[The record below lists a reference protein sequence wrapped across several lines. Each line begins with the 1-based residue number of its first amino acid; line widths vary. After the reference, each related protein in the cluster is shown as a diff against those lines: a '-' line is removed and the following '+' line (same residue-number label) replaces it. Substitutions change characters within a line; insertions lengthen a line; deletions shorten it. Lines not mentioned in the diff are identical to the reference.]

1 MKICAVI
8 CEYNPFHSGHLYQLT
23 KVPAKF
29 DKIAC
34 IMSGNFVQRAEPA
47 IVNKRI
53 RAQAALNAGADIVV
67 ENPVLYAVANGE
79 KFASGAIK
87 TLAALPNV
95 KGLIM
100 GCETDSPEIIEKIAD
115 TQLSEDAVFGDE
127 FSKCMQSGASYA
139 AAYCNATAAS
149 MKNKGYDEQ
158 QIRTIISQP
167 NNLLCIEYIKSIR
180 RLNLDIEPVV
190 IKRRGNGYNSTS
202 VYGDYLSAGAI
213 RNILLSQSYNDALPY
228 LPGGDQLISA
238 LKNGNC
244 ADYALYDNI
253 SLYNI
258 RNAET
263 RQLAELYDCTEGLEY
278 LLTKYAET
286 SADLKETLSAVK
298 SKRYTFARLKR
309 IVLQLNLGI
318 TKDIMRRVENETL
331 PFHVIAIKNDFKPY
345 LAQIKEKAIVRNS
358 DYDKFSSYDYLFKI
372 EKRAAALYAT
382 ITHSSGGFYGDM
394 LVTDKLI

>member
-139 AAYCNATAAS
+139 AAYCNATA
-149 MKNKGYDEQ
+149 
-158 QIRTIISQP
+158 
-167 NNLLCIEYIKSIR
+167 
-180 RLNLDIEPVV
+180 V
-190 IKRRGNGYNSTS
+190 
-202 VYGDYLSAGAI
+202 
-213 RNILLSQSYNDALPY
+213 
-228 LPGGDQLISA
+228 
-238 LKNGNC
+238 
-244 ADYALYDNI
+244 
-253 SLYNI
+253 
-258 RNAET
+258 
-263 RQLAELYDCTEGLEY
+263 
-278 LLTKYAET
+278 
-286 SADLKETLSAVK
+286 
-298 SKRYTFARLKR
+298 
-309 IVLQLNLGI
+309 
-318 TKDIMRRVENETL
+318 
-331 PFHVIAIKNDFKPY
+331 
-345 LAQIKEKAIVRNS
+345 
-358 DYDKFSSYDYLFKI
+358 
-372 EKRAAALYAT
+372 
-382 ITHSSGGFYGDM
+382 
-394 LVTDKLI
+394 

>member
-139 AAYCNATAAS
+139 AAYCNATAVS

-244 ADYALYDNI
+244 ADYALYDL
-253 SLYNI
+253 SLI
-258 RNAET
+258 H
-263 RQLAELYDCTEGLEY
+263 
-278 LLTKYAET
+278 
-286 SADLKETLSAVK
+286 
-298 SKRYTFARLKR
+298 
-309 IVLQLNLGI
+309 I
-318 TKDIMRRVENETL
+318 
-331 PFHVIAIKNDFKPY
+331 
-345 LAQIKEKAIVRNS
+345 
-358 DYDKFSSYDYLFKI
+358 
-372 EKRAAALYAT
+372 
-382 ITHSSGGFYGDM
+382 
-394 LVTDKLI
+394 